1 MNSSATMQQG
11 SHCDSNPDL
20 EQRANNF
27 LHLCLKMC
35 QGDRDIEERTIL
47 RCRSE
52 GSNQPQ
58 LARNIPF
65 CESRTAS
72 APASTNSNGK
82 KKVRFFNEEGDEQH
96 KGNIHLIYTE
106 SKKFKM
112 FRTIPDEQIKACV
125 SRMTTKCFRA
135 GEMVIKSGT
144 FGASLFLVDY
154 GRAAAYVDGMEVGK
168 IGRGDVFGEMSFL
181 GALECYIKN
190 DKIVQPRRSAD
201 VICETSCR
209 LLEFSVED
217 LVEALKDDRRSKHDL
232 TLSLLQTATIRR
244 GRCLVLRNQKI
255 FDVESMRNL

>member
-1 MNSSATMQQG
+1 LQIAGYGIDLTMNSSATMQQG

-144 FGASLFLVDY
+144 FGASLVASCSLLLLCLTQASV
-154 GRAAAYVDGMEVGK
+154 
-168 IGRGDVFGEMSFL
+168 
-181 GALECYIKN
+181 
-190 DKIVQPRRSAD
+190 PRRLW
-201 VICETSCR
+201 TSCR
-209 LLEFSVED
+209 L
-217 LVEALKDDRRSKHDL
+217 R
-232 TLSLLQTATIRR
+232 
-244 GRCLVLRNQKI
+244 
-255 FDVESMRNL
+255 

>member
-1 MNSSATMQQG
+1 MNSSATMQQS
-11 SHCDSNPDL
+11 SHWNSNPDL

-35 QGDRDIEERTIL
+35 QGDRDVEERTIL

-82 KKVRFFNEEGDEQH
+82 KKVRFFNEVRMLALYFSLLHAPLSLLTAMSFLLHSQKASQDGDEQH

-144 FGASLFLVDY
+144 FGASLVASCSLLLLCLTQASV
-154 GRAAAYVDGMEVGK
+154 
-168 IGRGDVFGEMSFL
+168 
-181 GALECYIKN
+181 
-190 DKIVQPRRSAD
+190 PRRLW
-201 VICETSCR
+201 TSCR
-209 LLEFSVED
+209 L
-217 LVEALKDDRRSKHDL
+217 R
-232 TLSLLQTATIRR
+232 
-244 GRCLVLRNQKI
+244 
-255 FDVESMRNL
+255 